1 MKYYRGDVLSSLLLH
16 SSLQYDDDVH
26 LFQNFHHKELNAWG
40 QNGLEGDR
48 RRKEST
54 FSTLKLI
61 MRFRSVLPFGIFV
74 LQEEQQPLHPSYI
87 TYCIRNNPLI
97 PSFSCL
103 IVSCQCSEKMFEK
116 GMSDFDRRAKN
127 ETSVQGIV
135 FDNCVCNSPLDKN
148 MLRWEYKDEMKL
160 NELFYQEKWRRS
172 RGKELEAKLASL
184 WSWMWREEEEL
195 CMFVW
200 ESVSQPNLSRIIG
213 VHLSSRSVG

>member
-103 IVSCQCSEKMFEK
+103 IVSCQCSEKMFGENV
-116 GMSDFDRRAKN
+116 RRKCSKK
-127 ETSVQGIV
+127 EWVTSTEEQKMKRRFKELFLIIV
-135 FDNCVCNSPLDKN
+135 FATHP
-148 MLRWEYKDEMKL
+148 
-160 NELFYQEKWRRS
+160 
-172 RGKELEAKLASL
+172 
-184 WSWMWREEEEL
+184 
-195 CMFVW
+195 
-200 ESVSQPNLSRIIG
+200 
-213 VHLSSRSVG
+213 